1 MPDTKPIVGRQA
13 GFTMVELMVALALGL
28 LLSAA
33 VLQAFVGAKKTYEF
47 QQEFSRIQENG
58 RFAMEFMSRDIR
70 QADFWGCIKDGDQI
84 RSIVNGYTDT
94 DVFAT
99 GVLASDAIASST
111 SGYAPSLGPLADSIT
126 LQGGGEGGIPVIS
139 TPTTVNASLFIDKLD
154 HPLGDTIA
162 DGDILLV
169 TDCTEAVLFQ
179 VTNTNSTNV
188 TVVHNSGTGTPGNTQ
203 QGLGYIFGPDA
214 TVYNYSG
221 GVRYWLRIGTSG
233 EPVLVR
239 GSDSDAWDTGGDEL
253 VEGVE
258 NLQLL
263 YGEDTDSDG
272 TPNYFV
278 AADQVS
284 DMDDVVSVQV
294 HLLVRSLR
302 DNILDDPQSINYY
315 GQGRIANDRY
325 MRKAFTT
332 TIALRNRLN

>member
-1 MPDTKPIVGRQA
+1 MSDTRSIITRQA

-70 QADFWGCIKDGDQI
+70 QADFWGCIKDGAQI

-99 GVLASDAIASST
+99 GVLASDGIASAT
-111 SGYAPSLGPLADSIT
+111 SGYEPDLGPKADSIT
-126 LQGGGEGGIPVIS
+126 LQGGGLGGIPVID
-139 TPTTVNASLFIDKLD
+139 TPSINSASIHIDKLD
-154 HPLGDTIA
+154 HPLGDTIQ

-179 VTNTNSTNV
+179 VTNTNSSTK
-188 TVVHNSGTGTPGNTQ
+188 TVVHNSGTGTPGNSQ
-203 QGLGYIFGPDA
+203 QGLGYIFENDA
-214 TVYNYSG
+214 TIYNYSG
-221 GVRYWLRIGTSG
+221 GVRYWLRVGTSG
-233 EPVLVR
+233 EPVLMR
-239 GSDSDAWDTGGDEL
+239 GSESDDWKTGGNEL

-258 NLQLL
+258 NLQIL

-278 AADQVS
+278 AADQVV

-302 DNILDDPQSINYY
+302 DNMLDDPQSINYY
-315 GQGRIANDRY
+315 GQGRVANDRY
-325 MRKAFTT
+325 IRKAFTT